1 MQIALSDPHHTTYS
15 VRDEIAGLEPPA
27 DRTARNA
34 DAFRD
39 LGDREEPD
47 LIVAVTATA
56 DLTLLGFGAGGEAA
70 RRFGTSEV
78 AAHLV
83 SDVARVWVP
92 TTNEGAALAI
102 AAVRASAKQG

>member
-1 MQIALSDPHHTTYS
+1 MH
-15 VRDEIAGLEPPA
+15 DEITGLDPPA
-27 DRTARNA
+27 DRTGR
-34 DAFRD
+34 DVETFSD

-56 DLTLLGFGAGGEAA
+56 DLALLGFGAGGEAT
-70 RRFGTSEV
+70 RRFVTSEV

-92 TTNEGAALAI
+92 ATNEGAALAI